1 MNCCSNLL
9 TPQCQAAL
17 AATPALT
24 RALLAVNLFIYA
36 LGFLV
41 PRNRSFPRLCFT
53 SCFVS

>member
-24 RALLAVNLFIYA
+24 RALLAVNLFIYV

-41 PRNRSFPRLCFT
+41 PRNRCFPRLFFT
-53 SCFVS
+53 L